1 VVGPVRLVADLNY
14 WSFSQALLDE
24 LLGKDAPRTEVTRMA
39 SATASVPLS
48 AR

>member
-1 VVGPVRLVADLNY
+1 LQLAVDLNY

-24 LLGKDAPRTEVTRMA
+24 LMGKDAPRAEITRMA
-39 SATASVPLS
+39 RATASVPLS